1 MGAQKGNLKCA
12 LRHAELRNQSP
23 AQEPTVTRANYVLA
37 PRATRRIKQA
47 ILDEAALYQEERLR
61 VARTTYHYNCQRLR
75 ITASG
80 HGIGIERARF
90 GLMFDRVK
98 SSADSYMAHL
108 QEFIRD
114 RFVAWSL
121 GEQVAQW
128 RRDREAE
135 RRVIRVLQRQYLRE
149 QTLLRAHVSY
159 DITCQYAQNNCLLS
173 SLMSHEIQ
181 AVAPPGNL
189 AADDV
194 YACCALPFFP
204 GRAFKGHDQH
214 SAHANRYYYVIESGA
229 YSSLTACLAALSLAP
244 EPTPPV
250 RVSTAE
256 QAGHAWWSI
265 CRDRHPHCQ
274 ARHAV
279 AVTQPLQKATPH
291 ARRAPSLRMVGFTA
305 VFKPH
310 RPTRPQAHASPNST
324 SSSSRLSDS
333 ESGTSSSSRRSGT
346 VTSST
351 GSSLDATPAPIAPFL
366 FVVVKTGAIYFD
378 AYVSVLIA
386 PTPNINGSL
395 FSQEAHAESRR
406 VGAKKFNPTNNDSV
420 FPPWIPFPHPDSMLL
435 DGSLNISTQGEA
447 DQWQMSQKPWMMFVV
462 AHHTERLCRAGW
474 TSSAVPRGGLIAEL
488 RSSNGPESSA
498 KKRVAAICER
508 RERGLARLS
517 RVSPHLL
524 PTHTDTNTVSSAA
537 EARLARE
544 QEADAQARRERVEYV
559 ETLRRA
565 GLAKQQAAKSTR
577 GLTGKSLL
585 DVRKAVC
592 EWENDKV
599 LFPAE
604 NIRPSDTVC
613 LAVEGEA
620 LQVVTAL
627 PAKRATSRVRVLR
640 RETGDHNELVQ
651 SRDEADAVHEF
662 LKLVFKIALRSVSGG
677 SNEGWSDIRLGSVGH
692 PKSCPDGARDIGC
705 LHVET
710 CYVGG
715 RLADESEGYGGSEI
729 VVGLGIVKFHSDNG
743 SRSDEDGE
751 VLRRSSDL
759 LEGGE
764 KFPVTDIDGVMVEIT
779 KSERGYALLATKK
792 LDHIV
797 DYRGPGRENFQGLGG
812 CKIVDETDYIN

>member
-1 MGAQKGNLKCA
+1 MLKMGAPARTKMVPDASAYLLHYGQTDGEAPERAWANTNPLAKTTMGMGPGSRSDALDEHFDNWNRLKKN
-12 LRHAELRNQSP
+12 RAECRRRELVDRKRRKRD
-23 AQEPTVTRANYVLA
+23 AKCGV
-37 PRATRRIKQA
+37 PRADAKKGSSNSHKIQGRLEARRAAESKPGAGTYCHQGKLCVSAESYQANQA

-310 RPTRPQAHASPNST
+310 RPTRPQARASPNST

-406 VGAKKFNPTNNDSV
+406 VGAKVIRVVRSFE
-420 FPPWIPFPHPDSMLL
+420 
-435 DGSLNISTQGEA
+435 EA
-447 DQWQMSQKPWMMFVV
+447 
-462 AHHTERLCRAGW
+462 
-474 TSSAVPRGGLIAEL
+474 
-488 RSSNGPESSA
+488 
-498 KKRVAAICER
+498 
-508 RERGLARLS
+508 
-517 RVSPHLL
+517 
-524 PTHTDTNTVSSAA
+524 
-537 EARLARE
+537 
-544 QEADAQARRERVEYV
+544 V
-559 ETLRRA
+559 ETIKDLM
-565 GLAKQQAAKSTR
+565 
-577 GLTGKSLL
+577 
-585 DVRKAVC
+585 
-592 EWENDKV
+592 
-599 LFPAE
+599 P
-604 NIRPSDTVC
+604 I
-613 LAVEGEA
+613 
-620 LQVVTAL
+620 
-627 PAKRATSRVRVLR
+627 
-640 RETGDHNELVQ
+640 
-651 SRDEADAVHEF
+651 AD
-662 LKLVFKIALRSVSGG
+662 
-677 SNEGWSDIRLGSVGH
+677 
-692 PKSCPDGARDIGC
+692 
-705 LHVET
+705 
-710 CYVGG
+710 
-715 RLADESEGYGGSEI
+715 
-729 VVGLGIVKFHSDNG
+729 
-743 SRSDEDGE
+743 
-751 VLRRSSDL
+751 
-759 LEGGE
+759 
-764 KFPVTDIDGVMVEIT
+764 
-779 KSERGYALLATKK
+779 
-792 LDHIV
+792 
-797 DYRGPGRENFQGLGG
+797 
-812 CKIVDETDYIN
+812 